1 MPLGGTRA
9 TACEPCVTSL
19 LAARLPSLP
28 CSRSVCRGEA
38 REGGGRLPSPAMQLT
53 PGQMFITG
61 LGVSYRAEGDGV
73 VGRFEVSEHERVGGN
88 RLVRAGVLATVA
100 DVVAGWGANRHVFP
114 RIPLTVDLSVHW
126 LRPSDRD
133 VLDVTARVLKAGAT
147 TVVSEATFA
156 DPDTHQPAILS
167 YVTFVVSPRPQD
179 AFTQPLP
186 ERVQPSS
193 LARPIM
199 DDIGARVI
207 SPGVAE
213 LDRVPYVMQPAG
225 TIQGGAVALLVELAA
240 ESIAGAPI
248 ADLEIRYLAA
258 IRIGPARATAEVI
271 APGLARV
278 EVRDVGRPDRLATIA
293 LARF

>member
-1 MPLGGTRA
+1 
-9 TACEPCVTSL
+9 
-19 LAARLPSLP
+19 
-28 CSRSVCRGEA
+28 
-38 REGGGRLPSPAMQLT
+38 MQLA
-53 PGQMFITG
+53 PDQMFIAR
-61 LGVSYRAEGDGV
+61 LGVSYRADGDGV
-73 VGRFEVSEHERVGGN
+73 SGRFEVSEHERVPGT

-100 DVVAGWGANRHVFP
+100 DVVTGWGANRHVFP

-126 LRPSDRD
+126 LRPIDAD
-133 VLDVTARVLKAGAT
+133 AFDVTARVLKAGAT

-156 DPDTHQPAILS
+156 DPVSQERAILS

-186 ERVQPSS
+186 ERVHQSS

-199 DDIGARVI
+199 DDIGVRVVG
-207 SPGVAE
+207 PGIAE

-225 TIQGGAVALLVELAA
+225 TIQGGAVALLVERAA

-248 ADLEIRYLAA
+248 EDLEIRYLAA
-258 IRIGPARATAEVI
+258 VRVGPARATAEVI
-271 APGLARV
+271 APGLVRV
-278 EVRDVGRPDRLATIA
+278 ELRDAGRPDRLATIA